1 MKRQDS
7 VREEGDANHNE
18 LLQEVRDTTKTIVN
32 GFGDSVHSVYEGSD
46 NVTRISVD
54 CDPAANS
61 MQTSIG
67 QEQEEKSI
75 ENGATEVVQACDESN
90 MFVVEEQ
97 STEFC
102 YVETVVEERSIPSS
116 ESSVSDDVGRSVAC
130 TEAVVQ
136 DSVTCVAELA
146 EEDMQICEL
155 VECAETSSEDFQV
168 ATVVEN
174 DDIVS
179 VCSLGSSEN
188 IVQMHEIVME
198 TGKQLVEEVP
208 MSPMEKALIR
218 RGYDLFVWSNLS
230 ERLFIMRIS
239 QTR

>member
-32 GFGDSVHSVYEGSD
+32 GFGDSVHSVCEDSD
-46 NVTRISVD
+46 NITRISVD
-54 CDPAANS
+54 CDPASNS
-61 MQTSIG
+61 KQASIG
-67 QEQEEKSI
+67 QEQDEKSI
-75 ENGATEVVQACDESN
+75 ENGAMEVVQACDESN

-116 ESSVSDDVGRSVAC
+116 ESSVSDDVVRSVAC

-146 EEDMQICEL
+146 EEDMEICEL

-198 TGKQLVEEVP
+198 TGKQLIEEVP

-218 RGYDLFVWSNLS
+218 RGYGLFVWSNLS
-230 ERLFIMRIS
+230 I
-239 QTR
+239 

>member
-32 GFGDSVHSVYEGSD
+32 GFGDSVHSVYKGSD
-46 NVTRISVD
+46 NITRISVD
-54 CDPAANS
+54 CDPASNS
-61 MQTSIG
+61 KQASIG
-67 QEQEEKSI
+67 QEQDEKSI
-75 ENGATEVVQACDESN
+75 ENGAMEVVQACDESN

-116 ESSVSDDVGRSVAC
+116 ESSMSDDVGKSVAC

-146 EEDMQICEL
+146 EEDMEICEL

-188 IVQMHEIVME
+188 IVQVHEIVME

-208 MSPMEKALIR
+208 MCPMEKALIR

>member
-1 MKRQDS
+1 MQ
-7 VREEGDANHNE
+7 H
-18 LLQEVRDTTKTIVN
+18 EVTDTTKTIVN

-46 NVTRISVD
+46 NITRISVD
-54 CDPAANS
+54 CDPASNS
-61 MQTSIG
+61 KQASIG
-67 QEQEEKSI
+67 QEQDEKSI
-75 ENGATEVVQACDESN
+75 ENGAMEVVQACDESN

-116 ESSVSDDVGRSVAC
+116 ESSMSDDVGKSVAC

-146 EEDMQICEL
+146 EEDMEICEL

-174 DDIVS
+174 D
-179 VCSLGSSEN
+179 GSSEN

-198 TGKQLVEEVP
+198 TGKQLIEEVP

-218 RGYDLFVWSNLS
+218 RGYGLFVWSNLS
-230 ERLFIMRIS
+230 KRLFNTRIS

>member
-61 MQTSIG
+61 KQASIG

-75 ENGATEVVQACDESN
+75 ENGATEVVHACDESN

-116 ESSVSDDVGRSVAC
+116 ESSVSDDVVRSVAC

-208 MSPMEKALIR
+208 MCPMEKALIR

>member
-46 NVTRISVD
+46 NITRISVV
-54 CDPAANS
+54 CDPASNS
-61 MQTSIG
+61 KQASIG
-67 QEQEEKSI
+67 QEQDEKSI
-75 ENGATEVVQACDESN
+75 ENGAMEVVQACDESN

-102 YVETVVEERSIPSS
+102 YVETVVEERSITSS

-136 DSVTCVAELA
+136 DSVICVAELA

-208 MSPMEKALIR
+208 MCPMEKALIR

>member
-18 LLQEVRDTTKTIVN
+18 MLQEVRDTTKTIVN

-46 NVTRISVD
+46 NITRISVD
-54 CDPAANS
+54 CDPASNS
-61 MQTSIG
+61 KQASIG
-67 QEQEEKSI
+67 QEQDEKSI
-75 ENGATEVVQACDESN
+75 ENGAMEVVQACDESN

-116 ESSVSDDVGRSVAC
+116 ESFMSDDVGKSVAC

-146 EEDMQICEL
+146 EEDMEICEL

-208 MSPMEKALIR
+208 MCPMEKALIR

>member
-7 VREEGDANHNE
+7 VREERDANHNE

-46 NVTRISVD
+46 NITRISVD
-54 CDPAANS
+54 SDPASNS
-61 MQTSIG
+61 KQASIG
-67 QEQEEKSI
+67 QEQDEKSI
-75 ENGATEVVQACDESN
+75 ENGAMEVVQACDESN

-116 ESSVSDDVGRSVAC
+116 ESSMSDDVGRSVAC

-218 RGYDLFVWSNLS
+218 RGYVWSFCLVK
-230 ERLFIMRIS
+230 S
-239 QTR
+239 Q

>member
-1 MKRQDS
+1 MQ
-7 VREEGDANHNE
+7 
-18 LLQEVRDTTKTIVN
+18 QEVTDTTKTIVN

-46 NVTRISVD
+46 NITRISAVD
-54 CDPAANS
+54 CDPASNS
-61 MQTSIG
+61 KQASIG

-75 ENGATEVVQACDESN
+75 ENGGMEVVQACDESN

-116 ESSVSDDVGRSVAC
+116 ESFMSDDVGKSVAC

-146 EEDMQICEL
+146 EEDMEICEL
-155 VECAETSSEDFQV
+155 VESAETSSEDFQV

-198 TGKQLVEEVP
+198 TGKQLIEEVP

-218 RGYDLFVWSNLS
+218 RGYGLFVWSNLS
-230 ERLFIMRIS
+230 KRLFNTRIS

>member
-1 MKRQDS
+1 MQ
-7 VREEGDANHNE
+7 
-18 LLQEVRDTTKTIVN
+18 QEVTDTTKTVVN
-32 GFGDSVHSVYEGSD
+32 GFGDSVNSVYEGND
-46 NVTRISVD
+46 NITRISVD
-54 CDPAANS
+54 CDPAAYS
-61 MQTSIG
+61 KPASIG

-75 ENGATEVVQACDESN
+75 ENDAMEVLQACDESN

-116 ESSVSDDVGRSVAC
+116 ESSMSDDVGRSVAC
-130 TEAVVQ
+130 TETVVQ

-146 EEDMQICEL
+146 EEDMQICEQ
-155 VECAETSSEDFQV
+155 VECAKTSSEDFQV

-218 RGYDLFVWSNLS
+218 RGYVWSFCLVK
-230 ERLFIMRIS
+230 S
-239 QTR
+239 Q

>member
-46 NVTRISVD
+46 NITRISVD
-54 CDPAANS
+54 CDPASNS
-61 MQTSIG
+61 KQASIG
-67 QEQEEKSI
+67 QEQDEKSI
-75 ENGATEVVQACDESN
+75 ENGAMEVVQACDESN

-116 ESSVSDDVGRSVAC
+116 ESFVLDDVGKSVAC

-146 EEDMQICEL
+146 EEDMEICEL

-208 MSPMEKALIR
+208 MCPMEKALIR
-218 RGYDLFVWSNLS
+218 RGYDVFVWSNLS

>member
-46 NVTRISVD
+46 NITRISVD
-54 CDPAANS
+54 CDPASNS
-61 MQTSIG
+61 KQASIG
-67 QEQEEKSI
+67 QEQDEKSI
-75 ENGATEVVQACDESN
+75 ENGAMEVVQACDESN

-102 YVETVVEERSIPSS
+102 YVETVVEERSITSS

-208 MSPMEKALIR
+208 MCPMEKALIR

>member
-32 GFGDSVHSVYEGSD
+32 GFGDSVHSVYEVSD
-46 NVTRISVD
+46 NITRISVD
-54 CDPAANS
+54 CDRASNS
-61 MQTSIG
+61 KQASIG
-67 QEQEEKSI
+67 QEQDEKSI
-75 ENGATEVVQACDESN
+75 ENGAMEVVQACDESN

-102 YVETVVEERSIPSS
+102 YVETVVGERSIPSS

-179 VCSLGSSEN
+179 VCSLSSSEN

-208 MSPMEKALIR
+208 MCPMEKALIR